1 MGFQAVL
8 VWSLAASMTFGQ
20 EFRPASLFT
29 DHAVLQR
36 ETPVPVWGWARPGQ
50 KVEVRFAGQVVQA
63 TAAADGTWRV
73 DLAPLSVSREGREL
87 VITSGGESKTL
98 KNIVVGD
105 VWLCGGQSNMEW
117 GLGGCD
123 DQPTIDAANHP
134 LIRHFSANLNFSS
147 HPQKETRGN
156 WQPLTRNLA
165 PFVTAVGYHFA
176 RRVHQETEIPIG
188 ILQSCV
194 GGTNI
199 ELWLA
204 EKTLLETPTLAPYAK
219 TMRDSLK
226 QYDADLKKTLP
237 AIEAW
242 AREARGAADGGRMV
256 PRPPAW
262 PEFPFGERIAR
273 PRCVTLHNGMIE
285 PLIPYRIKGALWY
298 QGESNANGPE
308 AARLYVEEQ
317 KALVADWARYF
328 KAGELPF
335 YQVQLAAWGNPSE
348 DPALFDSWGML
359 REAQRNSLA
368 AIPTAGMAVAI
379 DIGDANDIH
388 PRNKTDVGERLAR
401 WALARDYG
409 KAVVCSGPLFR
420 GLKVE
425 GDRAV
430 ISFDHL
436 GGGLMVGK
444 KDGRKPVIEDTGAP
458 LKKFAIRGKTGPW
471 RWARAVIEGDTVV
484 CTHPDV
490 PEPAAV
496 RYAVTINPA
505 GANLYNRAGLPASP
519 FTSEE
524 W

>member
-1 MGFQAVL
+1 MGQD
-8 VWSLAASMTFGQ
+8 
-20 EFRPASLFT
+20 FRPASTFT
-29 DHAVLQR
+29 DNAVLQR
-36 ETPVPVWGWARPGQ
+36 EAPVPVWGWAKPGQ
-50 KVEVRFAGQVVQA
+50 PVTVQFAGQDKQS
-63 TAAADGTWRV
+63 TAGSDGSWRV
-73 DLAPLSVSREGREL
+73 NLDPMPVSRTGREM
-87 VITSGGESKTL
+87 VIASGGETRTL

-134 LIRHFSANLNFSS
+134 LIRHFSANLNFAS
-147 HPQKETRGN
+147 HPQPETRGN

-176 RRVHQETEIPIG
+176 KRVHQETDIPIG

-199 ELWLA
+199 ELWLS
-204 EKTLLETPTLAPYAK
+204 EKTLLENPSLASYAK
-219 TMRDSLK
+219 TMRESLK
-226 QYDADLKKTLP
+226 QYDNDLKKTLP

-242 AREARGAADGGRMV
+242 SQAARSAANEGRMV

-328 KAGELPF
+328 AGGASLPF
-335 YQVQLAAWGNPSE
+335 YQVQLAAWGNPKE
-348 DPALFDSWGML
+348 DPGVFDSWGML
-359 REAQRNSLA
+359 REAQRRSLE
-368 AIPTAGMAVAI
+368 AIPSAGMAVAI
-379 DIGDANDIH
+379 DIGDPNDIH
-388 PRNKTDVGERLAR
+388 PRNKTDVGERLAL

-409 KAVVCSGPLFR
+409 KQVVCSGPLFK

-425 GDRAV
+425 GKRAV

-436 GGGLMVGK
+436 GGGLMAGK
-444 KDGRKPVIEDTGAP
+444 KEGRKPAVEDAGAP
-458 LKKFAIRGKTGPW
+458 LKQFAIRGQSGPW
-471 RWARAVIEGDTVV
+471 RWAQAVIEGDTVV
-484 CTHPDV
+484 CTHPEV
-490 PEPAAV
+490 AEPVAV
-496 RYAVTINPA
+496 RYAVTIHPA

-519 FTSEE
+519 FTSED

>member
-1 MGFQAVL
+1 MIFRIMLPWAMAG
-8 VWSLAASMTFGQ
+8 SMVFGQ
-20 EFRPASLFT
+20 DFRLASLFT
-29 DHAVLQR
+29 DHGVLQR
-36 ETPVPVWGWARPGQ
+36 ETPVPIWGWAKPGQ
-50 KVEVRFAGQVVQA
+50 KVVVRFAGQVSEA
-63 TAAADGTWRV
+63 TAKADGSWRV
-73 DLAPLSVSREGREL
+73 DLKPLAINREGTDL
-87 VITSGGESKTL
+87 VVVAGSESKTL
-98 KNIVVGD
+98 KNVVVGD

-123 DQPTIDAANHP
+123 DQPTVDAANHP
-134 LIRHFSANLNFSS
+134 LIRHFSATLNFSS
-147 HPQKETRGN
+147 HPLKETRGN

-165 PFVTAVGYHFA
+165 PFVSAVGYHFA
-176 RRVHQETEIPIG
+176 RRIHQETDIPIG

-199 ELWLA
+199 ELWLG
-204 EKTLLETPTLAPYAK
+204 EKTLLETPALATYAK

-226 QYDADLKKTLP
+226 QYDADLKKKLP
-237 AIEAW
+237 DIEAW
-242 AREARGAADGGRMV
+242 AREARQATDGGRMS

-285 PLIPYRIKGALWY
+285 PLIPYQIKGALWY

-308 AARLYVEEQ
+308 AAKLYVEEQ
-317 KALVADWARYF
+317 KALVTDWARYF
-328 KAGELPF
+328 TAGDLPF

-359 REAQRNSLA
+359 REAQRKSLA

-388 PRNKTDVGERLAR
+388 PRNKADVGERLAR
-401 WALARDYG
+401 WALAKNYG
-409 KAVVCSGPLFR
+409 RPMVFSGPLFKE
-420 GLKVE
+420 LKID
-425 GDRAV
+425 GNRAV
-430 ISFDHL
+430 ITFDHV

-444 KDGRKPVIEDTGAP
+444 KSGTKPVTEDPAAP
-458 LKKFAIRGKTGPW
+458 LKKFAMRGKEGKW
-471 RWARAVIEGDTVV
+471 HWANAVIDGKSVV

-490 PEPAAV
+490 PNPIAI
-496 RYAVTINPA
+496 RYAVSINPA
-505 GANLYNRAGLPASP
+505 GANLYNRDGLPASP
-519 FTSEE
+519 FSSED